1 MQKEEKIKE
10 EMNELKQKTRSSMEL
25 MMKEEAESNSI
36 FSSSFCLLDSLYGKE
51 KCCPLSNK

>member
-36 FSSSFCLLDSLYGKE
+36 LSSSFC
-51 KCCPLSNK
+51 